1 MKSIKT
7 ILFTLAAF
15 AAGIPATRADET
27 SALVAAVAAS
37 METQQRMQADMLRA
51 VLGVPTD
58 TIADPRPRYTPAP
71 DITISLLDGILQSM
85 EMQGRHTRTAHAD
98 GGRLPHAGT
107 AHTDGS
113 FGQYARPEV
122 AYHMHGQYARAEAA
136 FNLMEFFRP
145 VPGPITSR
153 FGWRPL
159 FQRVHHGVDIA
170 LQVGDTVRCAVSGTV
185 EHIAYDHDGY
195 GHYVL
200 LSHPDGM
207 ETLYGHLLYPLVAQ
221 GEMIYAGQPVGI
233 GGDTG
238 NSTGPHLHFE
248 ARLGGVAVDPLLLFD
263 FYGINRYLYATEE
276 TFSEGSSRKAPT
288 YTHQQTSLKEE
299 STYIVRA
306 GDTPESVA
314 RQAGISVMRLL
325 QLNMLS
331 ATEPLPL
338 GRMLKL
344 K

>member
-27 SALVAAVAAS
+27 SALVAAIAAS

-71 DITISLLDGILQSM
+71 KITVSLLDGILQSM
-85 EMQGRHTRTAHAD
+85 EMQGGHTRTAHA
-98 GGRLPHAGT
+98 PGT
-107 AHTDGS
+107 LS
-113 FGQYARPEV
+113 QYTRPEV
-122 AYHMHGQYARAEAA
+122 AYHMHGQYARTEVAY
-136 FNLMEFFRP
+136 NLIDFFRP

-159 FQRVHHGVDIA
+159 FHRVHHGVDLA
-170 LQVGDTVRCAVSGTV
+170 LMVGDTVRCAVSGTV

-207 ETLYGHLLYPLVAQ
+207 ETLYGHLQYPLVAQ

-248 ARLGGVAVDPLLLFD
+248 ARLSGVAVDPLLLFD
-263 FYGINRYLYATEE
+263 FYGVNRYLYATEE
-276 TFSEGSSRKAPT
+276 TSPEVSTPKVPT
-288 YTHQQTSLKEE
+288 YTHQQKSLKEE